1 MVPPLLL
8 TASALPSPTTP
19 SATTMSDAAASSIWR
34 GPSTLV
40 RDQQRASAAG
50 RGMMANRRLARGRL
64 VVRGDCP
71 LHEGDTEA
79 AWHGKKGEASRAA
92 LQQPAALA
100 STLLRTRGWG
110 E

>member
-19 SATTMSDAAASSIWR
+19 STTTMSDAAASSIWR

-50 RGMMANRRLARGRL
+50 RGMMANRRLAREGASSSSY
-64 VVRGDCP
+64 VVIAP
-71 LHEGDTEA
+71 FMKPSA
-79 AWHGKKGEASRAA
+79 GKKGEASRAA